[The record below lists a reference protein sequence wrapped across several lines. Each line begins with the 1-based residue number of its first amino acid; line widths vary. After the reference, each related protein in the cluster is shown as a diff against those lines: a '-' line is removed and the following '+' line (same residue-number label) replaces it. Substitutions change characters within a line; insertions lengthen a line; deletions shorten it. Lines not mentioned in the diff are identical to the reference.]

1 MDTHRKKLLI
11 ITAEAALERR
21 LAADLV
27 QLGAHGYTV
36 LDARGA
42 GSRGERAADWEA
54 DRSVQFQVVCE
65 PDTAAAIA
73 AHLRDTYFQHYA
85 MTIFIADV
93 EVLRSSKF

>member
-1 MDTHRKKLLI
+1 MERHRKKLLL

-21 LAADLV
+21 LSGDLTR
-27 QLGAHGYTV
+27 LGAHGYTV

-42 GSRGERAADWEA
+42 GTRGQRAADWEA

-65 PDTAAAIA
+65 AWTADTIA
-73 AHLRDTYFQHYA
+73 YHLRDSYFRDYA

-93 EVLRSSKF
+93 EVLRSHKF